1 MVFNPIFFDKA
12 NGENTLNFFA
22 TPQKIEK
29 SNFLFANIL
38 HVYSDAASANKFNV
52 SSEASKNS
60 SLASLDEVISKF
72 LNLNSEQL
80 TKGVNLEQI
89 LSHSEFSQF
98 IEALSE
104 LTGINISDKL
114 NLESNKSKVV
124 AIGDSDNF
132 LMFGVKKV
140 KDGLNLKLF
149 TSLKNNPEFENL
161 LKSFVKDIAGNSKEL
176 AKIFESTKNQNNKI
190 KIFELRSN
198 LPTQADWDELKD
210 KNIKSNVKRAIEE
223 NLIKIIKDSKENKIS
238 KDIENITK
246 HLHELGGLAS
256 AILDKSNIINSKS
269 YSETVQTVEHL
280 NNIIKEILIDQQ
292 KSVGT
297 SSNQFIGNETK
308 QNVFSKISN
317 LTNNLEDVLSN
328 GKIVK
333 VDIEKIGKILS
344 QIKAYLKEI
353 KLSGKSVNNL
363 IISDAIKLQEALST
377 TEKFDELG
385 NLIEKLNK
393 DLNKLESENIGEN
406 NPRVKEIADKMNSVF
421 EKIKKTL
428 AEINQKELKGRAKVP
443 EISNSN
449 NAGVKNKIEVQKNVS
464 VVTKGKEELLDEIN
478 KINESK
484 KISGEN
490 LAIKEIAK
498 KVNSVF
504 ENIKKAIAEINQK
517 ELRERAN
524 IPEISNTDNEEVKNK
539 IEVQKYVSVVTKG
552 KEELLDEINKI
563 NESKKVSGE
572 KLAIKEIAKKV
583 DSVFGKIK
591 KEFVDEKGKIDL
603 SDFHKNTEI
612 KPDKTSEQFISNA
625 KLSTEKNSTQS
636 ETFSNI
642 VVDTKNSNQNIQV
655 YIHKIETVVEEIEK
669 AVAKINFSQKKTA
682 SRNINKIKK
691 LVDKLRVT
699 ESEARD
705 VFVSNKKIG
714 TQKNLNEKFDFSEKE
729 QVSNDGLTDD
739 TRKNS
744 TKEISKNFIGKTFND
759 FQSGHIREVLKP
771 VVVEKNNL
779 IKRLADFIQKNK
791 KQSIEIQLKPEHL
804 GKVKVALDLINDT
817 IKASIHVETVHAKN
831 LIENNLNEL
840 YAQLNR
846 SGVQIANIN
855 ISTNSNLQKHE
866 KHAHYGTKSGKKL
879 SKINAVENESEINE
893 LENQE
898 PRQFGYNTYEYLV

>member
-60 SLASLDEVISKF
+60 PLASLGEMVSKF
-72 LNLNSEQL
+72 LNLNPEQL

-114 NLESNKSKVV
+114 NLESNKSKVI

-140 KDGLNLKLF
+140 KDGLSLKLF
-149 TSLKNNPEFENL
+149 TSSKNNPEFENL

-198 LPTQADWDELKD
+198 LTTQADWDELKD

-223 NLIKIIKDSKENKIS
+223 NLIKTIKDSKENKIS

-333 VDIEKIGKILS
+333 GDIEKIGKILS
-344 QIKAYLKEI
+344 QIKADLKEI

-443 EISNSN
+443 EIL
-449 NAGVKNKIEVQKNVS
+449 NK
-464 VVTKGKEELLDEIN
+464 
-478 KINESK
+478 
-484 KISGEN
+484 
-490 LAIKEIAK
+490 
-498 KVNSVF
+498 
-504 ENIKKAIAEINQK
+504 
-517 ELRERAN
+517 
-524 IPEISNTDNEEVKNK
+524 DNEEVKNK

-552 KEELLDEINKI
+552 REEILEEINKI
-563 NESKKVSGE
+563 NESKKISGE
-572 KLAIKEIAKKV
+572 NLAIKEIAKKV

-642 VVDTKNSNQNIQV
+642 VADTKNSNQNIQV
-655 YIHKIETVVEEIEK
+655 YVHKIETVVEEIEK
-669 AVAKINFSQKKTA
+669 AVAKINFSQKKMA

-691 LVDKLRVT
+691 LVDKLRIT
-699 ESEARD
+699 ESEAKD

-729 QVSNDGLTDD
+729 QVSNDGFTDD
-739 TRKNS
+739 TGKNS